1 MRRVRCAWVVA
12 CLVLCSLFAGCI
24 TGSAGQADTPLDS
37 DGDGWTDAEEAIA
50 GTDPHNPD
58 TDGDG
63 IPDPTDPNPLVPS
76 TGSPTPAPTLP
87 PVTTT
92 PPTPPAPRAR
102 WDAYSFSVGERYTY
116 AVMWETGELMQTGD
130 LHIDIL
136 SSDSSPYAV
145 HYHGTYTGAAD
156 GSFDGTFSSSDATV
170 YNDFV
175 RHLALNNVIAMPLLT
190 FTVLAPWLPSSFSD
204 REIATGASW
213 EVTIDGRTALFV
225 VGGACEHADVAGL
238 SGVWQYGGDD
248 RSFSACMAPGVPL
261 PLATSYEAGVG
272 EEWRSYVS
280 ELVSAGI

>member
-1 MRRVRCAWVVA
+1 
-12 CLVLCSLFAGCI
+12 
-24 TGSAGQADTPLDS
+24 
-37 DGDGWTDAEEAIA
+37 
-50 GTDPHNPD
+50 
-58 TDGDG
+58 
-63 IPDPTDPNPLVPS
+63 
-76 TGSPTPAPTLP
+76 
-87 PVTTT
+87 
-92 PPTPPAPRAR
+92 
-102 WDAYSFSVGERYTY
+102 VGERYTY

-213 EVTIDGRTALFV
+213 EVAFDGRTALFV
-225 VGGACEHADVAGL
+225 GGGACEHADVAACRGVAVRGGRPFLFGL
-238 SGVWQYGGDD
+238 HGA
-248 RSFSACMAPGVPL
+248 RRPPAACYQL
-261 PLATSYEAGVG
+261 
-272 EEWRSYVS
+272 
-280 ELVSAGI
+280 